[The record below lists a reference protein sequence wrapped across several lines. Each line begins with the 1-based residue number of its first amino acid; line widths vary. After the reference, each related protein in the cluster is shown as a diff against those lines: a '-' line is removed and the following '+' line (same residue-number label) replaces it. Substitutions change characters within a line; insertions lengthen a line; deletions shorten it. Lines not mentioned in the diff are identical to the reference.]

1 MTVVFLGAPVCVLE
15 TDLGGQRVSRY
26 TRRVEPELSA
36 GARYTHSGT
45 LRSREVSQT
54 GRCRYEGTETGS
66 DICYNRQ
73 LSRRP
78 PAPVSVETEA
88 PTSPATRA
96 VADVRNAPPLL
107 KRRGRRTPTRARC
120 VVRSSHCLVSLWPLS
135 KLQSV
140 ELAVRVVQP
149 ARAGSGMMS
158 RQQRT
163 TKLAEG
169 GRYIMRFRTT
179 QNVFLHLV
187 CH

>member
-1 MTVVFLGAPVCVLE
+1 MSSARGRDIHTAVPCDLVKFPKQGGVVM
-15 TDLGGQRVSRY
+15 RV
-26 TRRVEPELSA
+26 PM
-36 GARYTHSGT
+36 
-45 LRSREVSQT
+45 
-54 GRCRYEGTETGS
+54 TGS
-66 DICYNRQ
+66 DVCYNRQ

-120 VVRSSHCLVSLWPLS
+120 VVGSSHCLVCLWPLS

-158 RQQRT
+158 RQKRT
-163 TKLAEG
+163 TKVAEG
-169 GRYIMRFRTT
+169 GRYIMRFRTM